1 VSSLAARH
9 RQAQL
14 IVSFIYIGIPLIFLG
29 LVLWISAAGDGGAV
43 KWVAALV
50 PVAVLAV
57 GWWRRG
63 ESRFKPAGWAR
74 AGFQIG
80 GVTALFTAFD
90 AKLLGA
96 DGLTVWSTPITVAG
110 AILGAGFG
118 RYAFRVLMS
127 PAIAELAD
135 SEYELSFRMRGLT
148 RLRLAVGAEHVSLH
162 EQMVLQ
168 TLDGETTVREK
179 SYPLTAVTGVHA
191 VTLSGSER
199 LKYPVPMKLAPAS
212 SPGPALILQAQGED
226 WVLPQN
232 EAPAIAEIL
241 DRRIAAHRTPGPGT
255 PGTPGTPLAPGT
267 P

>member
-1 VSSLAARH
+1 MSSLEARH

-14 IVSFIYIGIPLIFLG
+14 VVSFIYVGIPLIFLG
-29 LVLWISAAGDGGAV
+29 LVLWVCAASDEGAA
-43 KWVAALV
+43 KWAAALV

-63 ESRFKPAGWAR
+63 KSRYLPAHWPR
-74 AGFQIG
+74 AGFLLG
-80 GVTALFTAFD
+80 GVTALFTAFAAD
-90 AKLLGA
+90 VLGA
-96 DGLTVWSTPITVAG
+96 GSLALWALPITVG
-110 AILGAGFG
+110 GTILGSGFG
-118 RYAFRVLMS
+118 RYAFRALMV

-148 RLRLAVGAEHVSLH
+148 RLRLSVDASQVTLH

-168 TLDGETTVREK
+168 TVDGESTVREK
-179 SYPLTAVTGVHA
+179 SYPLTAITGIHA

-199 LKYPVPMKLAPAS
+199 LKYPVAMKLAPAS
-212 SPGPALILQAQGED
+212 SPGPALILQAQGQD

-241 DRRIAAHRTPGPGT
+241 ERRIGRVSP
-255 PGTPGTPLAPGT
+255 
-267 P
+267 